1 MTVGR
6 DIRRRRSRRP
16 PSGRFLLRLSPGLHA
31 TLRAAADEAGVS
43 LNDYC
48 TRRLAAPGGGLSTS
62 SSASVVVDRA
72 AEIFGG
78 QLIGVVAFGSWA
90 RGGAGAG
97 SDVDVLIVVDPT
109 VSITRALYRR
119 WDQRPLA
126 WEGREVEPH
135 FVRLA
140 VGTRATGLWAEA
152 AIDGVVLFERGSRLS
167 ARLGEVRRAIV
178 DGRLIRRLSHG
189 QPYWAE
195 VA

>member
-1 MTVGR
+1 MNR
-6 DIRRRRSRRP
+6 DIKSKRRRRP

-31 TLRAAADEAGVS
+31 TLRTAADEAGLS

-48 TRRLAAPGGGLSTS
+48 ARRLAVPGAGASASTS
-62 SSASVVVDRA
+62 ACAVVERA
-72 AEIFGG
+72 AEMFGAE
-78 QLIGVVAFGSWA
+78 LVGVVAFGSWV
-90 RGGAGAG
+90 RGEAGAG
-97 SDVDVLIVVDPT
+97 SDVDVLIVVEPT

-119 WDQRPLA
+119 WDDRPLA

-140 VGTRATGLWAEA
+140 ADAPATGVWAEA
-152 AIDGVVLFERGSRLS
+152 ALDGVVLFERGVRLS
-167 ARLGEVRRAIV
+167 ARLGDVRRAIV
-178 DGRLIRRLSHG
+178 DGRLVRRLAHG